1 MSDFLLSIVIP
12 VYNEESQI
20 YENIMAIDRVLS
32 DAGLPHEFVL
42 VDDGSRDGTWS
53 ELLRLSERFAYVNA
67 LRLSRNFGKE
77 AALCA
82 GLEHIGGSACV
93 VMDSDLQHPPEVIVK
108 MVELWRQGFE
118 VVEGVKTSRGSESLF
133 NKLGARTFYKLLKRS
148 SGLNLEGASDFKL
161 LDVKVIDAWKQMG
174 ERITFFRGMSAWVGF
189 KRASLP
195 FAVAD
200 RREGASKWSV
210 FRLFKL
216 AVNAI
221 TSFSSAPLQIV
232 TFIGFL
238 FLAGS
243 LVMAV
248 QTLYMKLM
256 GVALSGFTTVILLL
270 LIIGSTLMISLGII
284 GTYIARIFD
293 EVKFRP
299 RYIISESSGRAEPP
313 EKAKGPDV

>member
-1 MSDFLLSIVIP
+1 MSNFLLSVVIP

-20 YENIMAIDRVLS
+20 YENIAAIDRALS
-32 DAGLPHEFVL
+32 EGAVPHEFIL
-42 VDDGSRDGTWS
+42 VDDGSRDGTWK
-53 ELLRLSERFAYVNA
+53 ELLRLSDRLPRVSAY
-67 LRLSRNFGKE
+67 RLSRNFGKE

-82 GLEHIGGSACV
+82 GLEHIGGDACV

-108 MVELWRQGFE
+108 MVELWQQGFE
-118 VVEGVKTSRGSESLF
+118 VVEGVKTSRGRESLV
-133 NKLGARTFYKLLKRS
+133 NRLGARTFYKLLRGS

-161 LDVKVIDAWKQMG
+161 LDGKVIDAWKQMG

-189 KRASLP
+189 KRTSLP

-200 RREGASKWSV
+200 RKEGGSKWSL

-232 TFIGFL
+232 TFIGLL

-243 LVMAV
+243 LVMGV

-299 RYIISESSGRAEPP
+299 RYIISESSGRAEAPDG
-313 EKAKGPDV
+313 AKGRDA